1 MRKMEQK
8 ININWYPGHMAKARR
23 ALEEKLKKI
32 DIVVEVLDAR
42 APLYTKNPDF
52 DDLFAPK
59 GRMYLL
65 NKEDMADPEITKEW
79 VRYFEKQE
87 IKH

>member
-42 APLYTKNPDF
+42 APL
-52 DDLFAPK
+52 
-59 GRMYLL
+59 
-65 NKEDMADPEITKEW
+65 
-79 VRYFEKQE
+79 
-87 IKH
+87 